1 MDMKKTHL
9 VLMII
14 VLSSNCLYAQE
25 AKSLQRNFG
34 IGVSLFN
41 LSEYLN
47 ESSFGNSIYLTI
59 NTKSNFRLEPTFGF
73 IFSKSQSKYVMGLG
87 AFKFKDFSNLRMLT
101 GIRLGFSD
109 GNVFTIAP
117 SLGGEYYFS
126 DHFSVGSEVQLRVTI
141 ENGDFTFLTNTLVLA
156 RFYF

>member
-9 VLMII
+9 VFLII
-14 VLSSNCLYAQE
+14 VLSSYCLYAQE
-25 AKSLQRNFG
+25 AKSHQRNFG

-59 NTKSNFRLEPTFGF
+59 NTKRNFRLEPTFGF
-73 IFSKSQSKYVMGLG
+73 IFSKSHSKYVLGIG
-87 AFKFKDFSNLRMLT
+87 AFKFKDISNLRILT
-101 GIRLGFSD
+101 GIRLGLSD
-109 GNVFTIAP
+109 GNIIAIAP
-117 SLGGEYYFS
+117 SLGGEYYFN
-126 DHFSVGSEVQLRVTI
+126 DHFSVGSEVQLRGTF
-141 ENGDFTFLTNTLVLA
+141 ERGDFTFLTNTLVLA

>member
-1 MDMKKTHL
+1 MKKTHL

-25 AKSLQRNFG
+25 AKSHQRNFG
-34 IGVSLFN
+34 VGVSLFN

-59 NTKSNFRLEPTFGF
+59 NTKSNFRIEPTFGF
-73 IFSKSQSKYVMGLG
+73 IFSKNQSKYVLGLG
-87 AFKFKDFSNLRMLT
+87 AFKLKDISNLRIVT
-101 GIRLGFSD
+101 GLRLGFSD
-109 GNVFTIAP
+109 GNVFAIAP
-117 SLGGEYYFS
+117 SLGGEYYFN
-126 DHFSVGSEVQLRVTI
+126 DHFSVGSEVQLRGTFD
-141 ENGDFTFLTNTLVLA
+141 NGDFTFLTNTLVLV

>member
-1 MDMKKTHL
+1 MKKTL
-9 VLMII
+9 LILMII
-14 VLSSNCLYAQE
+14 ALSSHCLFAQE
-25 AKSLQRNFG
+25 SKSPQRKFG

-73 IFSKSQSKYVMGLG
+73 IFSKSQSKYVLGLG
-87 AFKFKDFSNLRMLT
+87 AFKFKDISNFRIVT
-101 GIRLGFSD
+101 GIRLGLSD
-109 GNVFTIAP
+109 GNIFAIAP
-117 SLGGEYYFS
+117 SLGGEYYFN
-126 DHFSVGSEVQLRVTI
+126 DHFSIGSEVQLRGTI
-141 ENGDFTFLTNTLVLA
+141 ESGDFTFLTNTLVLA